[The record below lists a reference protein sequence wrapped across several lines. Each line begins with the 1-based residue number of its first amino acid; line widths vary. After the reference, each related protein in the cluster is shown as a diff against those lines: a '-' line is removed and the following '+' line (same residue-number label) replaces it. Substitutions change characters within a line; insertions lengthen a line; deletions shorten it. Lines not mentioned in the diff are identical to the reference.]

1 MTHGD
6 KGNYKAKH
14 SSTSR
19 LDEKI
24 ARTLEKKTAD
34 GKITC
39 TDASYIADELGAT
52 MKEVGVAID
61 LMEVRISKCQ
71 LGLFGYSPQKT
82 VVKPAEVVQVG
93 LEKAVRGAL
102 VSGRLPCA
110 AAWNIAKTFGIPKKA
125 VSAACETLKIKVKPC
140 QLGAF

>member
-24 ARTLEKKTAD
+24 ARAVEKKTAH

-52 MKEVGVAID
+52 MKEVGLAID
-61 LMEVRISKCQ
+61 LMEIQISKCQ

-82 VVKPAEVVQVG
+82 VVKPA
-93 LEKAVRGAL
+93 RSR
-102 VSGRLPCA
+102 SG
-110 AAWNIAKTFGIPKKA
+110 
-125 VSAACETLKIKVKPC
+125 
-140 QLGAF
+140 